1 MKIAVLAD
9 IHGNLEAFQ
18 TVLKD
23 LDKQAVDVVYCL
35 GDFIDYGADSEEVA
49 SEIIRRNIPT
59 IIGNHEYALL
69 DSRIL
74 SALNEIAYESLMITK
89 NMISKATLD
98 FIRTLPIYLVAEN
111 IRFVHGVPPD
121 SFEDYIIYYPDRYL
135 NYIFQSFTEQIAFI
149 GHTHMLGL
157 YTYNGDYVVI
167 ESLHERDYC
176 LDHEKRY
183 IINIGSVGQPRDN
196 NKQAK
201 YIIYDTLTKILT
213 VRFLTY
219 DVKKTAIKII
229 RAGLPEYNAI
239 RLL

>member
-1 MKIAVLAD
+1 MQIAVLAD

-18 TVLKD
+18 TVLED

-35 GDFIDYGADSEEVA
+35 GDFIDYGADSEVVA
-49 SEIIRRNIPT
+49 KEIIRRKIPT
-59 IIGNHEYALL
+59 VIGNHEYALL

-74 SALNEIAYESLMITK
+74 GALNEIAYESLMITK
-89 NMISKATLD
+89 NLISEVTLD

-121 SFEDYIIYYPDRYL
+121 SFEDYIVYYPDRYL
-135 NYIFQSFTEQIAFI
+135 NYIFQSFPEQIAFI
-149 GHTHMLGL
+149 GHTHTLGL
-157 YTYNGDYVVI
+157 YTYNGNYVVI
-167 ESLHERDYC
+167 ESLHEGEYC
-176 LDHEKRY
+176 LDPKKRY
-183 IINIGSVGQPRDN
+183 IINIGSVGQPRDK

-201 YIIYDTLTKILT
+201 YVIYNNQTKILT

-219 DVKKTAIKII
+219 DAKKAAIKII
-229 RAGLPEYNAI
+229 RAGLPEYNAM

>member
-18 TVLKD
+18 AVLED
-23 LDKQAVDVVYCL
+23 LDQQVVDAVYCL
-35 GDFIDYGADSEEVA
+35 GDFIDYGADSEAVA
-49 SEIIRRNIPT
+49 SAIIRRKIPT

-69 DSRIL
+69 DDRIL
-74 SALNEIAYESLMITK
+74 NHLTEIAYKSLMITK
-89 NMISKATLD
+89 NLISEATFD

-121 SFEDYIIYYPDRYL
+121 SFEDYIIYYQDRYL
-135 NYIFQSFTEQIAFI
+135 KYIFQSFPEQIAFI
-149 GHTHMLGL
+149 GHTHTLGL
-157 YTYNGDYVVI
+157 YTYNDDYVVI
-167 ESLHERDYC
+167 ESLYAREYC
-176 LDHEKRY
+176 LDPKRRY

-201 YIIYDTLTKILT
+201 YAIYNTQTRKLT
-213 VRFLTY
+213 VRFLAY
-219 DVKKTAIKII
+219 DIQKAADKII
-229 RAGLPEYNAI
+229 KAGLPEFNAT

>member
-135 NYIFQSFTEQIAFI
+135 NYIFQSFPEQIAFI

>member
-18 TVLKD
+18 SVLED
-23 LDKQAVDVVYCL
+23 LDQQSVDAVYCL

-49 SEIIRRNIPT
+49 CEIIRRNIPT
-59 IIGNHEYALL
+59 IMGNHEYALL
-69 DSRIL
+69 DSRIQNAL
-74 SALNEIAYESLMITK
+74 SEIAYESLMITK
-89 NMISKATLD
+89 NRISKATLD
-98 FIRTLPIYLVAEN
+98 YIRTLPNYLVAGN

-121 SFEDYIIYYPDRYL
+121 SFEDYIIYFPDRYL
-135 NYIFQSFTEQIAFI
+135 NYIFQSFPEQIAFI
-149 GHTHMLGL
+149 GHTHTLGL
-157 YTYNGDYVVI
+157 YTYNGDYVTI
-167 ESLHERDYC
+167 ESLHEREYA
-176 LDHEKRY
+176 LDPKRRY

-201 YIIYDTLTKILT
+201 YVLYDTQAGILT

-219 DVKKTAIKII
+219 DAKKAAIKII
-229 RAGLPEYNAI
+229 KAGLPEYNAA